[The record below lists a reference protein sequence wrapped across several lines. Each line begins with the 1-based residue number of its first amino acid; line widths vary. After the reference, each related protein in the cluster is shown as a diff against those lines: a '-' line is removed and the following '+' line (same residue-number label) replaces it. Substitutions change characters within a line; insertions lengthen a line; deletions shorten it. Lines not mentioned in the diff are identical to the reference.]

1 MSCYIIPIGGTGERV
16 ARALLHLAAS
26 GALDEANIGE
36 IRLMGI
42 DPDGNSA
49 AGDALKTLRTHYSN
63 LCHAGAFHT
72 EFRLTPGVNEVMLS
86 AVSTP
91 TSSFASLSP
100 VSEEGKDLRAFLYG
114 KDERTLTLEEGFYG
128 HSSIGSYFMA
138 QSLLDKTGNFV
149 PVWKNFFSGIRAN
162 DQIILICSMF
172 GGTGAAGA
180 PAIARILRDYRGVGP
195 VTSNATITGIFLE
208 PYFDPQVPNA
218 DGGNARVNSAAFPV
232 KSKISL
238 EYYEQEKLDKEIFD
252 NLYILGEN
260 AEPMVVAKKEG
271 GADQRNK
278 ANIIEFYAA
287 VAAVDAIYRKRKHNP
302 QTPGRV
308 YLMRR
313 GTPNSKKAANVFQ
326 HDALWQEKDGQAK
339 PLYYYM
345 ARFLAF
351 SVLYSKIFFP
361 MINLKSLR
369 SLASFTD
376 KYDLLEE
383 AGNDYVPNEACKE
396 LYKYCLDFMLWFRE
410 VSIDIGTPD
419 LTRGFEPG
427 DLQNGRPSPYV
438 TWLSNPNSTLY
449 SGKPSGDTLDKI
461 INLSAFPDMVALQD
475 GASLPPS
482 SEIYKCICP
491 DYREQRAYRRGKIE
505 MRTLRNLIDDVLDQ
519 ILPL

>member
-26 GALDEANIGE
+26 GALDKADTGDIH
-36 IRLMGI
+36 LMGI

-49 AGDALKTLRTHYSN
+49 ARDALKTLRTHYSN
-63 LCHAGAFHT
+63 LCQAGAFDT

-91 TSSFASLSP
+91 TSSFETLAP
-100 VSEEGKDLRAFLYG
+100 VSEKGKDLRAFLYG
-114 KDERTLTLEEGFYG
+114 KDERILTLEEGFYG
-128 HSSIGSYFMA
+128 HPSIGSYFMA
-138 QSLLDKTGNFV
+138 QSLLDETGKFV

-180 PAIARILRDYRGVGP
+180 PAIARILRNYEGAGA

-208 PYFDPQVPNA
+208 PYFDPQAPNG
-218 DGGNARVNSAAFPV
+218 DGENARVNSAAFPV

-238 EYYEQEKLDKEIFD
+238 EYYEQEKLDEVFD

-287 VAAVDAIYRKRKHNP
+287 VAAVDAMYRKREHDP

-313 GTPNSKKAANVFQ
+313 GMPGSNERANVFQ
-326 HDALWQEKDGQAK
+326 HDALWQERGGQAE

-369 SLASFTD
+369 RTASFID
-376 KYDLLEE
+376 KYDLLKET
-383 AGNDYVPNEACKE
+383 GNDYVPSTACKE
-396 LYKYCLDFMLWFRE
+396 LYHYCLDFMLWFRE

-419 LTRGFEPG
+419 LTRGFEPD
-427 DLQNGRPSPYV
+427 DLKNGRPSPYV
-438 TWLSNPNSTLY
+438 PWLSSPNSTLY
-449 SGKPSGDTLDKI
+449 SGKPAGDTPDKI
-461 INLSAFPDMVALQD
+461 INLSAFPNIVALQD

-482 SEIYKCICP
+482 SEIYSCICP
-491 DYREQRAYRRGKIE
+491 DYKEHHAYKNGKIE
-505 MRTLRNLIDDVLDQ
+505 KRTLRNLIDDVLVQ